1 VTTGAHKKTS
11 HFTGPRQCRFASR
24 VRKFIRMEAFN
35 VFLGNNLLF
44 TVDRLRRSLVNGSG
58 NEAIASVN
66 VSLCDF

>member
-1 VTTGAHKKTS
+1 
-11 HFTGPRQCRFASR
+11 
-24 VRKFIRMEAFN
+24 MEAFN